1 MVVDSPIRIMEPM
14 AENELPGFGRTY
26 PIVIAAYDSSWPAK
40 YEAEAGRIREA
51 LGSVAL
57 RIDHIGS
64 TSVPGLGAKPV
75 IDIQVSVAEIGLG
88 QPYVD
93 AIEGLGY
100 EYRPDH
106 ADDDHDYFQRE
117 EDGVRAYQIHVV
129 RAGSDWERRHLL
141 FRDYLRSHPEEA
153 ARYEAVKRA
162 CAERHAMD
170 ILAYIDAKGEWIVPI
185 ERRLLEE
192 VSGDRPVVG

>member
-1 MVVDSPIRIMEPM
+1 MEVM
-14 AENELPGFGRTY
+14 AEDEHRGFGRTY
-26 PIVIAAYDSSWPAK
+26 PIVIAAYDPGWPAK
-40 YEAEAGRIREA
+40 YEAEAMRIREA
-51 LGSVAL
+51 LGPTAL

-75 IDIQVSVAEIGLG
+75 IDIQVSVAEIGSKQL
-88 QPYVD
+88 YRD

-106 ADDDHDYFQRE
+106 ADEDHEYFQRE
-117 EDGVRAYQIHVV
+117 EGGVRAYQIHVV

-141 FRDYLRSHPEEA
+141 FRDYLRAHPDEA
-153 ARYEAVKRA
+153 ARYETVKRA
-162 CAERHAMD
+162 CARRHPMD
-170 ILAYIDAKGEWIVPI
+170 ILAYIDAKGEWIVPV

-192 VSGDRPVVG
+192 LSNDQPVVG

>member
-75 IDIQVSVAEIGLG
+75 IDIQVSVAAVSSK
-88 QPYVD
+88 QTNVD
-93 AIEGLGY
+93 SIEGLGY
-100 EYRPDH
+100 
-106 ADDDHDYFQRE
+106 
-117 EDGVRAYQIHVV
+117 
-129 RAGSDWERRHLL
+129 
-141 FRDYLRSHPEEA
+141 
-153 ARYEAVKRA
+153 
-162 CAERHAMD
+162 
-170 ILAYIDAKGEWIVPI
+170 
-185 ERRLLEE
+185 
-192 VSGDRPVVG
+192 